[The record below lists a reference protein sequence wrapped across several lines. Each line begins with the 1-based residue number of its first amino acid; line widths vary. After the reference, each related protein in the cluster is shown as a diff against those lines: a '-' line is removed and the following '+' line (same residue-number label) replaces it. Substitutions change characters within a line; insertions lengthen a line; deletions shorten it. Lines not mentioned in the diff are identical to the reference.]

1 MCILHRF
8 TQIQHKSKTIGE
20 DELVR
25 KHRMLSFD
33 MERRPEV
40 AASLLLNQ
48 VCIKRLYIYWTVHTV
63 ILPVSNMA
71 NILDI
76 GFTLQLLHSMNAEI
90 KINFC

>member
-1 MCILHRF
+1 MFHVHLRRF
-8 TQIQHKSKTIGE
+8 TQIQHKSKTISE

-48 VCIKRLYIYWTVHTV
+48 VRFC
-63 ILPVSNMA
+63 
-71 NILDI
+71 
-76 GFTLQLLHSMNAEI
+76 FTAT
-90 KINFC
+90 